1 MNAPLSRVFEA
12 ANCRTQEELANLLGI
27 RQSAI
32 SDAKRR
38 GSVPS
43 EWLVCLFRL
52 RNVNPEWVL
61 TGCGPRFLDK
71 GNGHDS
77 RQYPERAP
85 KPSPDLLRLFSSKA
99 LADELVRRTSVP
111 ACHAKNRPVL
121 ENSMAG
127 T

>member
-1 MNAPLSRVFEA
+1 MNAPLTRVFEA
-12 ANCRTQEELANLLGI
+12 ADCRTQEELARILGI

-61 TGCGPRFLDK
+61 TGCGPKFLDK
-71 GNGHDS
+71 GNGQDI
-77 RQYPERAP
+77 PIKVERKP
-85 KPSPDLLRLFSSKA
+85 KPSPDVLRHFSSKA
-99 LADELVRRTSVP
+99 LADELVRRTSMA
-111 ACHAKNRPVL
+111 ACHNRGRL
-121 ENSMAG
+121 M
-127 T
+127 

>member
-12 ANCRTQEELANLLGI
+12 ANCRTQEELAGLLGI

-71 GNGHDS
+71 GNGQDRPVAS
-77 RQYPERAP
+77 EKPQ
-85 KPSPDLLRLFSSKA
+85 KPSIDMLRMFSSKA
-99 LADELVRRTSVP
+99 LADELVRRASIP
-111 ACHAKNRPVL
+111 ACHSRKHAI
-121 ENSMAG
+121 
-127 T
+127 